1 MSTFLAG
8 LCAFWLSF
16 LISMIPPVFISVLVH
31 GYLFKQ
37 TPHLGDFGRSMFKI
51 FSGYGP
57 RSDEIARAVLS
68 GVYLLNYLITSLIS
82 HNLETTWALLRTVL
96 TSSAS
101 VMWVI
106 GTEDFLVGIVW
117 WYSNVDNRT
126 DRFYAELLPMIST
139 IGNIV
144 LIPMRIFIEPGF
156 KGYHLLTKRLQ
167 QSGLFCDVDP
177 AVDTLPVYK
186 YEKLTG
192 KRHMRLLEIT
202 RRYPFG
208 PICCSIVH
216 KSLDEKFDYE
226 AISYTW
232 GSPDLMHKIRV
243 EDCQLAVTG
252 NAFDIIRG
260 RAFFLKRK
268 LVWIDAICINQ
279 KDDGPEKSEQIGLMR
294 EIYQQASWVIV
305 WLGSAPDAREA
316 MRFISHLYHKINMY
330 NNSDEE
336 LKKILNIGSNSPGW
350 PAFFWIIQ
358 EVAVATN
365 LYISYGGESLG
376 WDSFISVIRGLYRKG
391 MGSVFVL
398 TEMNQMPQKLPTV
411 GKDQVN
417 TIAYIRDQVSN
428 KKPLRLDF
436 LLQLSQKSQATIPKD
451 KIFAIRAM
459 ADEHS
464 KQAITSQHY
473 NLDDKDVYIL
483 VSRYLLSLDDPF
495 KLLSQ
500 AGIGN
505 RRETADLPSWVVDWS
520 ISTSSIPFWQDPSS
534 PLRYQASGS
543 SNPDVRTVPEL
554 NSIFIIG
561 YTIDEIEDLAPV
573 FDLAKTYQNLGP
585 MAPLAPAMAIFKAS
599 CEFTGLNLTGQ
610 AQDKTYAPSNQPLQ
624 EAFWRT
630 LIGDRLVDGID
641 IVSPAPEIYA
651 SYFASFSRLA
661 HMWDLLGPDWSLNA
675 DILQVIQEIYPDC
688 DPEEVAI
695 QRILEDGKMMG
706 KFSRAWS
713 SCWSGRRLAWT
724 RNGRLAMVPPLTK
737 KGDIVAV
744 LLGAQSCFVT
754 RGDRGA
760 HRLVGEAY
768 VHGIMNGEAMKGDL
782 KTETFVIE

>member
-1 MSTFLAG
+1 
-8 LCAFWLSF
+8 
-16 LISMIPPVFISVLVH
+16 
-31 GYLFKQ
+31 
-37 TPHLGDFGRSMFKI
+37 
-51 FSGYGP
+51 
-57 RSDEIARAVLS
+57 
-68 GVYLLNYLITSLIS
+68 
-82 HNLETTWALLRTVL
+82 
-96 TSSAS
+96 
-101 VMWVI
+101 
-106 GTEDFLVGIVW
+106 
-117 WYSNVDNRT
+117 
-126 DRFYAELLPMIST
+126 
-139 IGNIV
+139 
-144 LIPMRIFIEPGF
+144 
-156 KGYHLLTKRLQ
+156 
-167 QSGLFCDVDP
+167 
-177 AVDTLPVYK
+177 
-186 YEKLTG
+186 
-192 KRHMRLLEIT
+192 MRLLEIT

-232 GSPDLMHKIRV
+232 GSPDLTHKIRV

-305 WLGSAPDAREA
+305 WLGNAPDAREA
-316 MRFISHLYHKINMY
+316 MRFISYLYHKINMY

-350 PAFFWIIQ
+350 PAFCNFLDHPYWTRVWIIQ

-376 WDSFISVIRGLYRKG
+376 WDYFTSVIRGLHRKG

-411 GKDQVN
+411 GKDQVD

-428 KKPLRLDF
+428 KRPMRLDF
-436 LLQLSQKSQATIPKD
+436 LLQLSQKSQATLPKD

-505 RRETADLPSWVVDWS
+505 KRETADLPSWAVDWS
-520 ISTSSIPFWQDPSS
+520 ISTSSLPFWQHPSS

-543 SNPDVRTVPEL
+543 SSPDVRTVPEL
-554 NSIFIIG
+554 NSIFITG

-573 FDLAKTYQNLGP
+573 IDLAKTYQNLGP
-585 MAPLAPAMAIFKAS
+585 MAPLAPLMAIFKAS

-610 AQDKTYAPSNQPLQ
+610 AQNKTYAPSKQPLQ

-630 LIGDRLVDGID
+630 LIGNRLVYGID

-661 HMWDLLGPDWSLNA
+661 QMWDLFGPDWSLNA
-675 DILQVIQEIYPDC
+675 DIPQIIQEIYPDC
-688 DPEEVAI
+688 DPEKLEVAL

-744 LLGAQSCFVT
+744 LLGAQSCFVM